1 MFEQVAVKHVA
12 YDWMIVVYFFLGGVS
27 AGAFMFSVA
36 ANYWKQE
43 FKPLAKTAA
52 ILAPITLAIGMFFL
66 LVDLG
71 KPFRMWRLFLSFNPR
86 SAISWGTWFLCI
98 FFLLSLVYIWL
109 LTKGEDEKAKKYAYL
124 GLPMAFLVAIYTA
137 IILAQSPGTA
147 LWRHVIA
154 ILPWLF
160 LVGGL
165 ISGIALVIL
174 VSAGRMDS
182 VLLAKLGKFVV
193 WLVLLELG
201 IIFTDVVIL
210 FNGDV
215 TAVDSAKSFLVGEFS
230 FLFWVLEIIL
240 GSLIPV
246 IILLRTKVSTKG
258 LAVASMLILMGI
270 YVMRYIVVIG
280 GQLTG

>member
-1 MFEQVAVKHVA
+1 MSEQAVSHLA
-12 YDWMIVVYFFLGGVS
+12 YDWIIVTYFFLGGLS
-27 AGAFMFSVA
+27 AGAYIFSVV
-36 ANYWKQE
+36 ANYYKKE
-43 FKPLAKTAA
+43 FRPLAKTAA
-52 ILAPITLAIGMFFL
+52 ILAPITLAIGMLFL
-66 LVDLG
+66 LFDLG
-71 KPFRMWRLFLSFNPR
+71 QPFRMWRLFLSFNPR
-86 SAISWGTWFLCI
+86 SVISWGSWFLCI
-98 FFLLSLVYIWL
+98 FFALSLVHAWL
-109 LTKGEDEKAKKYAYL
+109 LTKGEDEKAKKFTYL
-124 GLPMAFLVAIYTA
+124 GLLMGFLVAVYTA

-160 LVGGL
+160 LIGGL

-174 VSAGRMDS
+174 VSAGRMDDL
-182 VLLAKLGKFVV
+182 LLAKLGKFLA
-193 WLVLLELG
+193 WLVLLELV

-230 FLFWVLEIIL
+230 FLFWGLEIIL

-246 IILLRTKVSTKG
+246 IILLRTKVSAKG
-258 LAVASMLILMGI
+258 LAVASMLILIGI
-270 YVMRYIVVIG
+270 YVMRYIVVVG

>member
-12 YDWMIVVYFFLGGVS
+12 YGWTIVMYFFLGGLS